1 MQCREVQN
9 RMNMTADERRN
20 NMPYTGDENTV
31 FADSDESYSI
41 VNIKGKNGDYGE
53 GVLLDTNIF
62 DGKKPREWNK
72 VLTEFVYDNLAG
84 TEMTVR
90 DENGNEEVIS
100 FAKRN
105 ERVQKDGA
113 TNSHKVIDKLARAKG
128 NTNSLGIV
136 HIDELLQTAEKF
148 ALNQDNSH
156 QWLDKNGWDI
166 RKAYMQDRNGNI
178 YETLLN
184 ISKSKDGRKILYALS
199 NTKKVDDGV
208 VSSTRNREGLAH
220 NDQLSDNSIPQN
232 PDVVNTNSEKNVPPQ
247 SAEPTAPPKVEPK
260 VDVQERRTEKF
271 DLQDTKITRD
281 MDDNKRAEV
290 LRNKSINV
298 VEFNAE
304 RAEKLDGIDLDRLQK
319 SLIKYAKPIIKKVA
333 EDFGVFDSTYSNAD
347 IELEFEYS
355 KSSLK
360 ESINKQQTQY
370 GDFIKMLSVFPEVV
384 RNAVGVETHTDK
396 YRGTIREDTNL
407 KQMYVLTSA
416 FNDNGNI
423 IPVKLEVKE
432 FNQETNK
439 LYMTVVLSKKEN
451 RDLHGN
457 LDYDNQLNAATPA
470 SDISISDLVRNVN
483 PSEGDFLKYF
493 PDSMLDNEQ
502 IEGKK
507 AALAKDAEKY
517 NTLKSGR
524 RYDLQDR
531 IIWGRTFFGIF
542 SKKAGQ
548 IKKISYNVCI
558 N

>member
-1 MQCREVQN
+1 
-9 RMNMTADERRN
+9 
-20 NMPYTGDENTV
+20 
-31 FADSDESYSI
+31 
-41 VNIKGKNGDYGE
+41 
-53 GVLLDTNIF
+53 
-62 DGKKPREWNK
+62 
-72 VLTEFVYDNLAG
+72 
-84 TEMTVR
+84 
-90 DENGNEEVIS
+90 
-100 FAKRN
+100 
-105 ERVQKDGA
+105 
-113 TNSHKVIDKLARAKG
+113 
-128 NTNSLGIV
+128 
-136 HIDELLQTAEKF
+136 
-148 ALNQDNSH
+148 
-156 QWLDKNGWDI
+156 
-166 RKAYMQDRNGNI
+166 
-178 YETLLN
+178 
-184 ISKSKDGRKILYALS
+184 
-199 NTKKVDDGV
+199 
-208 VSSTRNREGLAH
+208 
-220 NDQLSDNSIPQN
+220 
-232 PDVVNTNSEKNVPPQ
+232 
-247 SAEPTAPPKVEPK
+247 
-260 VDVQERRTEKF
+260 
-271 DLQDTKITRD
+271 